1 MKATAIVQQK
11 PELTGEELP
20 AVSLAYPSEET
31 ALQAEVHI
39 QFLRKV

>member
-1 MKATAIVQQK
+1 MKAAAIVQQK

-20 AVSLAYPSEET
+20 AVPLACCSEET
-31 ALQAEVHI
+31 GLQAEVHI